1 MSAVVMNIDH
11 ATRTRAIEAA
21 RWLPRGAD
29 TQSSRSADKFVIR
42 GYEELFAEIERLAVL
57 QLRSKN
63 SEVNMAIMD
72 SINDRIHSS
81 ATLSGLRSY
90 LGEELSDE
98 VLAAVPE
105 FVMSSTIHRHDD
117 KFVIRF
123 PDEVRPAMTQAS
135 VDEGSGSM
143 IAWIRQTLAYWI
155 NAQRQQ
161 HALLAAIA
169 VIKEYED

>member
-1 MSAVVMNIDH
+1 MNAVVTNIDH
-11 ATRTRAIEAA
+11 AIRTKAVEAA

-29 TQSSRSADKFVIR
+29 TESSRLADKFVIR
-42 GYEELFAEIERLAVL
+42 GYEELFAEIERLADL

-72 SINDRIHSS
+72 SINGRVQSS
-81 ATLSGLRSY
+81 ATLSGLCAY
-90 LGEELSDE
+90 LGEELSAE
-98 VLAAVPE
+98 VLAVVPE
-105 FVMSSTIHRHDD
+105 FVMCEATHTHYD

-135 VDEGSGSM
+135 IDEGSGSM
-143 IAWIRQTLAYWI
+143 IAWIRQTLTYWI

-161 HALLAAIA
+161 HALLAAIT